1 MKPLF
6 RSFGLFLRQI
16 FKDSMLV
23 MVCFAVILA
32 AFFFR
37 FGVPVV
43 ENLLCGYLGKE
54 RILAD
59 YYLLFDLMLAL
70 ITPYLLCFSSA
81 LMMLTEYDE
90 NLAEYLAVTPV
101 GKRGY
106 IVSRLLFPAVI
117 AFFVSVLLML
127 GFTLTDWIFGMIL
140 VTCALCCL
148 VSVSVSLLL
157 FAFSHNRVE
166 GMAMAKLS
174 GLLMF
179 GLFVPFFLFSNVQY
193 LFAPLPSF
201 WIAKLCTD
209 QNPFFILPA
218 FICVLI
224 WILFLYRKFNRK
236 IL

>member
-1 MKPLF
+1 MKPLL

-16 FKDSMLV
+16 LKDSMLV
-23 MVCFAVILA
+23 MVCFAVLLA

-37 FGVPVV
+37 FGIPAV
-43 ENLLCGYLGKE
+43 EHLLCGSLGKE

-70 ITPYLLCFSSA
+70 ITPYMLCFASA
-81 LMMLTEYDE
+81 LMMLTEYDD
-90 NLAEYLAVTPV
+90 NLTEYLAVTPV

-106 IVSRLLFPAVI
+106 IISRLVFPTVI
-117 AFFVSVLLML
+117 AFMVSVLLML
-127 GFTLTDWIFGMIL
+127 GFTLTTWSFGMIL
-140 VTCALCCL
+140 ATCALCCL
-148 VSVSVSLLL
+148 VSVSIALLL

-193 LFAPLPSF
+193 LFSPLPSF

-209 QNPFFILPA
+209 QNPFYILPA
-218 FICVLI
+218 LFCVSI